1 MSDDQDTC
9 CVQRSICSNTVC
21 DADHVLKSDYQ
32 SRRCQ
37 GAACSQSS
45 AADQEFCCNP
55 RPTCNNDACNSAT
68 HILKSNVGEEGGPT
82 EEEWKCAGATCNTSD
97 QNTCCV
103 QRSICSSTVCDADH
117 VLKSDYQSRRCEGA
131 TCSAGLSA
139 GADGTASWTKRVQKH
154 CANDDYGSYS
164 TLGAAGEACLADP
177 NCYGVYDSG
186 CNGTGSYSLC
196 PSRNLSTSWFGSCVY
211 VNPMVDNATCCD
223 DRAACSTLTACAAG
237 YTADTS
243 ANADLCAGAVCD
255 NTGADNELCCDENSC
270 AQVGNLGTGVVGG
283 DTDACTTTTVL
294 TTSSDRTCNV
304 KCDTNTYVAQTATVE
319 CSATAAA
326 GANVSG
332 KPTCIPR
339 QTCDDEACNSAT
351 HTLKGDFALRLCS
364 GGTCDHS
371 DQSECCDP
379 KATCGLG
386 PKRSSDV
393 GETVTWVLSKTTGQS
408 CDEVCSGEG
417 AGICKDGLWGV
428 NTLSEFGDIL
438 ETIGADHPTVI
449 ATGWANDDNSSVSI
463 RQGHNLHGSPYLHI
477 TSPNLGFV
485 PDTGVE
491 TLCSSGSDA
500 TNTYRLC
507 KCIGGVLES
516 GVSDDDCGPGYIY
529 NSQSSES
536 RCVGATCDMNVNA
549 DKEACCVA
557 QCSSLKNSTD
567 SNDPNENPTTTAN
580 RKCGTGYNYN
590 TANDTTE
597 CIGRGG
603 GDTSIECD
611 VGEAGSTDQ
620 SSCCV
625 AQCSSLKNPTDP
637 NDPNEN
643 PTTTANRKCEG
654 SLMLDRTDSTRPAFQ
669 WVGGTVDVGAG
680 KYIYDT
686 TNDNADNACEGSG
699 PGDTSIECDVGGEV
713 GDQDQSRCCVARATC
728 GDADGSGSGTAT
740 VTSANCGD
748 GFVYDST
755 EKSGSH
761 CAGAMCFDGINDA
774 ADKATCCVAQATC
787 GPEAVT
793 CGEGYLPKQE
803 GINICATPPPSWPA
817 AAPPGCW
824 MNGDPSPSVTTQGE
838 CERGGGDW
846 FNPPAEDCEGRLNGL
861 TGRSIEYQRTV
872 CESGSIEGGNI
883 ECEFKPAIKD
893 DERCEGATCN
903 ASSIGSHDHNIC
915 CYPMYCAPS
924 NINNSEDKVN
934 PNFCRGKTGDTCSFT
949 CLPGYIKSF
958 TPESGGEH
966 TCKWRIED
974 DDTASLVWE
983 GGMCEECPGGMS
995 GGMSGDDLQCRT
1007 CELGK
1012 STWNGTICTDCPAGK
1027 YSKQLCKAVDGATEA
1042 QLPASCMGTMVCSD
1056 PQSIT
1061 QEECE
1066 GGFGVWTADCSVAF
1080 DGGGECPDGCKYLPA
1095 LVEECN
1101 PDGQLPPPYTDES
1114 EGWARTN
1121 RGGRTDIFWR
1131 KGKMNAFTSQCEE
1144 CPVGK
1149 YTDEVGA
1156 RACKD
1161 CLPGKYVNTTGSNH
1175 LNDCKGCDLGHFT
1188 STSGNRYQYKCPPG
1202 TYQNELGQDN
1212 CKVCPTGKYSRVWG
1226 AVDADSCEECNLYGN
1241 ITVSKLPD
1249 CSEDFPD
1256 NLDPDSKN
1264 WYPCFRE
1271 EGGDPDN
1278 LQIDSNDNNNNKIG
1292 NCKYERG
1299 DIIVKINNNN
1309 ECSRVDELASSDIQ
1323 NIEWDEGDEIWIGK
1337 TTPPEHPIYNS
1348 CKSCESDFINFGAT
1362 TCPTTADGN
1371 CGGRLQSH
1379 GYCLDP
1385 YVPLNEYSHG
1395 DIWPIKKLLNRENC
1409 REMWVGADN
1418 LRKNKALEWCDVQS
1432 TRYYPSEVIRL
1443 DECNGDVP
1451 WRRTGVTYND
1461 VDLPKEDEILDHLKS
1476 MGINPINIVNKSDY
1490 LKNPENTTCSCM
1502 VGYKVSD
1509 DGSDDGCT
1517 RCPKGKTTINI
1528 NQSSCDYCEK
1538 DYYVYNGECLKC
1550 EDGGN
1555 PNNSPIY
1562 GPNTSCSYYNLCK
1575 EEYCDD
1581 FPDKVPRFPLGSYEK
1596 YPETE
1601 CCVNKVQCDESICPT
1616 FTIFDEDKSDVYC
1629 STNPCKP
1636 EECCMSLETCS
1647 YEDCTTPGYSIKSID
1662 EEIITE
1668 GCKVDG
1674 VSVECSEELCC
1685 DTNQKCSDTNIC
1697 DKEGWTLK
1705 KDAYRYKCRSEE
1717 CDFDTDK
1724 DRCCSIIRGY
1734 SLCSQDEDDTECING
1749 VKCSDGRVSREI
1761 NGSSFCVINSDEH
1774 WKCDNEEDPIFCDIG
1789 MAVCR
1794 IGFIK
1799 DNTGNCIIDKNNNF
1813 VCSSPNGTVN
1823 LTDKRCIGG
1832 YPKCKVGT
1840 VYNRAIQSC
1849 VGSQT
1854 LKRQMINKRKELRKL
1869 SKKGELNKKAR
1880 AAGIEKSL
1888 LDSGLTKDDIIDLI
1902 LSRITLDCGYG
1913 YSYDDTIGCILDEY
1927 DENGQPTHFIK
1938 DENNNLRCK
1947 LGYIFNDDDENPKCV
1962 LNKAAGWKCA
1972 IEARTEME
1980 SLKQKSIEE
1989 LIGIAETTIADSDIS
2004 ILNKIKEKPNKDLL
2018 IYFIMG
2024 KKYCNGDGDPC
2035 DEGCCMDNC
2044 CNVANCDDVPICGN
2058 GRLFNGGN
2066 CVDQGEEE
2074 DCYGEWSP
2082 CLSDCRDSYFTI
2094 KTPKKGFGND
2104 CLDTSGNVL
2113 NDGDSRS
2120 CKGLGFCTEY
2130 KDRYCG
2136 SDNNNIIVDDLENW
2150 NWEWVNEGIRD
2161 RCDRIYKGELLD
2173 CVKSVVG
2180 DDKTRRKCPIYTGK
2194 CIGNTNPIEDIDCSL
2209 GGNNLVLKEDAYSI
2223 DRSGNSYETCCIERN
2238 VDQLIKEGRIDSRLI
2253 ESEEVQSAIDMDQTY
2268 EREEIFTRL
2277 R

>member
-1 MSDDQDTC
+1 M
-9 CVQRSICSNTVC
+9 
-21 DADHVLKSDYQ
+21 AD
-32 SRRCQ
+32 
-37 GAACSQSS
+37 
-45 AADQEFCCNP
+45 
-55 RPTCNNDACNSAT
+55 
-68 HILKSNVGEEGGPT
+68 
-82 EEEWKCAGATCNTSD
+82 
-97 QNTCCV
+97 
-103 QRSICSSTVCDADH
+103 
-117 VLKSDYQSRRCEGA
+117 
-131 TCSAGLSA
+131 
-139 GADGTASWTKRVQKH
+139 
-154 CANDDYGSYS
+154 
-164 TLGAAGEACLADP
+164 
-177 NCYGVYDSG
+177 
-186 CNGTGSYSLC
+186 
-196 PSRNLSTSWFGSCVY
+196 
-211 VNPMVDNATCCD
+211 
-223 DRAACSTLTACAAG
+223 
-237 YTADTS
+237 
-243 ANADLCAGAVCD
+243 
-255 NTGADNELCCDENSC
+255 
-270 AQVGNLGTGVVGG
+270 
-283 DTDACTTTTVL
+283 
-294 TTSSDRTCNV
+294 
-304 KCDTNTYVAQTATVE
+304 
-319 CSATAAA
+319 
-326 GANVSG
+326 
-332 KPTCIPR
+332 
-339 QTCDDEACNSAT
+339 
-351 HTLKGDFALRLCS
+351 
-364 GGTCDHS
+364 
-371 DQSECCDP
+371 
-379 KATCGLG
+379 
-386 PKRSSDV
+386 
-393 GETVTWVLSKTTGQS
+393 
-408 CDEVCSGEG
+408 
-417 AGICKDGLWGV
+417 
-428 NTLSEFGDIL
+428 
-438 ETIGADHPTVI
+438 
-449 ATGWANDDNSSVSI
+449 
-463 RQGHNLHGSPYLHI
+463 
-477 TSPNLGFV
+477 
-485 PDTGVE
+485 
-491 TLCSSGSDA
+491 
-500 TNTYRLC
+500 
-507 KCIGGVLES
+507 
-516 GVSDDDCGPGYIY
+516 
-529 NSQSSES
+529 
-536 RCVGATCDMNVNA
+536 
-549 DKEACCVA
+549 
-557 QCSSLKNSTD
+557 
-567 SNDPNENPTTTAN
+567 
-580 RKCGTGYNYN
+580 
-590 TANDTTE
+590 
-597 CIGRGG
+597 
-603 GDTSIECD
+603 
-611 VGEAGSTDQ
+611 
-620 SSCCV
+620 
-625 AQCSSLKNPTDP
+625 
-637 NDPNEN
+637 
-643 PTTTANRKCEG
+643 RKCEG
-654 SLMLDRTDSTRPAFQ
+654 SLVLDRSDSTRPAFQ
-669 WVGGTVDVGAG
+669 WLDGTVVEEGAG
-680 KYIYDT
+680 EYIYNTDNDT
-686 TNDNADNACEGSG
+686 DDNACGGAE
-699 PGDTSIECDVGGEV
+699 GDTSIECDVGGG
-713 GDQDQSRCCVARATC
+713 GDQDQSQCCVARATC
-728 GDADGSGSGTAT
+728 GNADGSGSGTAT

-755 EKSGSH
+755 QSASH
-761 CAGAMCFDGINDA
+761 CAGATCFDGINDA

-787 GPEAVT
+787 GDADGDGEEEAAVT
-793 CGEGYLPKQE
+793 CGEGYLPKQ
-803 GINICATPPPSWPA
+803 GSNNTC

-824 MNGDPSPSVTTQGE
+824 MNGVPSPSVTIQAN
-838 CERGGGDW
+838 CESGGGVW
-846 FNPPAEDCEGRLNGL
+846 SNPPQEDCGVRLTRL
-861 TGRSIEYQRTV
+861 MDDTLEHQRTV
-872 CESGSIEGGNI
+872 CEGGNIEGGNIEGGTI

-893 DERCEGATCN
+893 DELCAGASCD
-903 ASSIGSHDHNIC
+903 ASLIGSHDHNIC

-924 NINNSEDKVN
+924 NINNSNKVN
-934 PNFCRGKTGDTCSFT
+934 SNFCRGKTGDTCSFT
-949 CLPGYIKSF
+949 CNSGYIKSF

-966 TCKWRIED
+966 TCKWRSGD
-974 DDTASLVWE
+974 DDAASPVWG
-983 GGMCEECPGGMS
+983 GGMCEKCP

-1012 STWNGTICTDCPAGK
+1012 STWNGYTECRDCEPGK
-1027 YSKQLCKAVDGATEA
+1027 YSKQLCKAVRGGGAESAAEA

-1056 PQSIT
+1056 PQYNT
-1061 QEECE
+1061 QETCE
-1066 GGFGVWTADCSVAF
+1066 PQNTWTADCSVAF
-1080 DGGGECPDGCKYLPA
+1080 DDGRGACPAGCRYLPE
-1095 LVEECN
+1095 LRDCTL
-1101 PDGQLPPPYTDES
+1101 DDQLSPPYRPDDDTAHDS
-1114 EGWARTN
+1114 DGSQGMLG
-1121 RGGRTDIFWR
+1121 GGRTDIFWR
-1131 KGKMNAFTSQCEE
+1131 KGKMKAFISQCEE

-1149 YTDEVGA
+1149 YAESHGA
-1156 RACKD
+1156 IACDD
-1161 CLPGKYVNTTGSNH
+1161 CPSGKYVNTRGRNH
-1175 LNDCKGCDLGHFT
+1175 LNDCNDCDLGHFT
-1188 STSGNRYQYKCPPG
+1188 STDGNRYQYKCPPG
-1202 TYQNELGQDN
+1202 TYQNESGQVN

-1241 ITVSKLPD
+1241 ITVSKLPLPD
-1249 CSEDFPD
+1249 CSDVSQD
-1256 NLDPDSKN
+1256 NPNKN

-1271 EGGDPDN
+1271 ETGNAPDN
-1278 LQIDSNDNNNNKIG
+1278 LRIDSNDNNNNKIG
-1292 NCKYERG
+1292 NCTYEGG

-1309 ECSRVDELASSDIQ
+1309 ECSRVDELASDIQ
-1323 NIEWDEGDEIWIGK
+1323 NIDWDEGDDIWIGK
-1337 TTPPEHPIYNS
+1337 GSPLSIYNS
-1348 CKSCESDFINFGAT
+1348 CESCESDFINFGAT
-1362 TCPTTADGN
+1362 TCPTSTDGN
-1371 CGGRLQSH
+1371 CGGSLQSH

-1385 YVPLNEYSHG
+1385 YVPLNEYSQG
-1395 DIWPIKKLLNRENC
+1395 DIWPIKKVLNRENC

-1418 LRKNKALEWCDVQS
+1418 LRKNKAREWCDVQS
-1432 TRYYPSEVIRL
+1432 TRYYPSEVIPL
-1443 DECNGDVP
+1443 TECNGEVP
-1451 WRRTGVTYND
+1451 WRKTGVTYNGIDD
-1461 VDLPKEDEILDHLKS
+1461 VNLPKEDEILDHLKS

-1502 VGYKVSD
+1502 VGYKVNDNGSD

-1575 EEYCDD
+1575 EEYCDGS
-1581 FPDKVPRFPLGSYEK
+1581 PDKVPRFPLGSYEK

-1794 IGFIK
+1794 IGFKK

-1823 LTDKRCIGG
+1823 LKDKRCIGG

-1854 LKRQMINKRKELRKL
+1854 LKRQMINKRKELEALKSER
-1869 SKKGELNKKAR
+1869 ELNEKAR
-1880 AAGIEKSL
+1880 AAGIEKSF
-1888 LDSGLTKDDIIDLI
+1888 LDDSDLTKDDIIDLI

-2024 KKYCNGDGDPC
+2024 KKYCPGDPC
-2035 DEGCCMDNC
+2035 DEGQVDGDDRCCMDNC